1 MLWLIA
7 NDVIIGSA
15 VVTILLENA
24 DVIAA
29 RLGVVL
35 QLYAV
40 DTVQA
45 SVRWLTEWPLGLKL
59 NHELGG
65 FFRDALLWLTSTW
78 SESASAIRVR
88 G

>member
-15 VVTILLENA
+15 VVAILLENA
-24 DVIAA
+24 DA
-29 RLGVVL
+29 LGETLGGAL
-35 QLYAV
+35 QRFAV
-40 DTVQA
+40 DAVHA

-59 NHELGG
+59 NDELGG

-78 SESASAIRVR
+78 SNSACPTRQL

>member
-15 VVTILLENA
+15 IVAILLENA
-24 DVIAA
+24 DA
-29 RLGVVL
+29 LGQTLADGL
-35 QLYAV
+35 QHYAV
-40 DTVQA
+40 DAVHS

-59 NHELGG
+59 NDELGG

-78 SESASAIRVR
+78 SDSASARTR
-88 G
+88 SS